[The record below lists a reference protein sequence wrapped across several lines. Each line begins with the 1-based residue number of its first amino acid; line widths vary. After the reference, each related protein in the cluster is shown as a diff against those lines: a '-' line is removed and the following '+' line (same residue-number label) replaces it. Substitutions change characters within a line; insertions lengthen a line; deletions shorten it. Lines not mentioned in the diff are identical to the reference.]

1 MPLLQPQPLADIAG
15 KNVGKKAASKKLLAK
30 YTGKYGWQKN
40 PLAIIYWQKSTLA
53 NTYWQIYTS
62 IFLAGIL
69 VLAKKSTSKKVL
81 AKAASK
87 YRHWRKCP
95 ETENLPFLKKLFY
108 SHSVEFI

>member
-1 MPLLQPQPLADIAG
+1 MRAAFAATAAAATGKKYLA
-15 KNVGKKAASKKLLAK
+15 KNVGKKVASKKLLAK

-87 YRHWRKCP
+87 YLHWRKCP
-95 ETENLPFLKKLFY
+95 ETC
-108 SHSVEFI
+108 

>member
-1 MPLLQPQPLADIAG
+1 MEKFAATAAAATGRYSWQ
-15 KNVGKKAASKKLLAK
+15 NVGKKAASKKLLAK

-69 VLAKKSTSKKVL
+69 VLAKKSTSKKLL

-95 ETENLPFLKKLFY
+95 ETILGNK
-108 SHSVEFI
+108 